1 MPWVWVWC
9 LKLTLPLLS
18 TSATGYC
25 RESAS
30 SLTQTE
36 HWVLQGV
43 CLILNTDWTLGTAGS
58 PHLHVHIPELLLLPV
73 KGWAPSERCKSFSD
87 CSTCSA
93 HSYDMRHKWICV
105 TATECLRV
113 IKHKT
118 AVLHITDHE
127 QYSTD
132 DIFSEPLNL
141 DERQLTSSFDL
152 KKKKVFSL
160 SSVTQNTVFAV
171 FAHYY
176 NTVCQIK
183 FKIPNFSLSFTF
195 KCILITCWDCTTYC
209 KLWLDICFHPKLL

>member
-30 SLTQTE
+30 SSTQTE

-58 PHLHVHIPELLLLPV
+58 LPHPQHRLNTGYSRESASSSTQTEHWVLQGVCLILNTDWTLPTFV
-73 KGWAPSERCKSFSD
+73 CMSQSFFFYLSRVGLRQSVASPSVTAALARHTLR
-87 CSTCSA
+87 TCGISE
-93 HSYDMRHKWICV
+93 YLRV

-118 AVLHITDHE
+118 AVLHLTDHE

-132 DIFSEPLNL
+132 DILSWPLNL

-152 KKKKVFSL
+152 KKRGIFS
-160 SSVTQNTVFAV
+160 
-171 FAHYY
+171 
-176 NTVCQIK
+176 
-183 FKIPNFSLSFTF
+183 
-195 KCILITCWDCTTYC
+195 
-209 KLWLDICFHPKLL
+209 